1 MTPIL
6 KSFATDVGCESANL
20 ALQIY
25 GGHGYIKDH
34 GMEQLVRDARIAPI
48 YEGTN
53 GIQALDLVGRKMQR
67 NDGEIIENFFS
78 IINNYL
84 NNLSTDKKLETI
96 VKQFKKSFDELV
108 FIANHLQSFNKNKI
122 NEINGTAVEFLQMF
136 SYVSIGYI
144 WLKLL
149 IISIEKNNDNSNEFL
164 KSKIATGKYYF
175 NKVLPQTSFL
185 KDHILSGASNYN
197 DYKDE
202 YFDSGFTL

>member
-1 MTPIL
+1 L
-6 KSFATDVGCESANL
+6 
-20 ALQIY
+20 
-25 GGHGYIKDH
+25 
-34 GMEQLVRDARIAPI
+34 R
-48 YEGTN
+48 
-53 GIQALDLVGRKMQR
+53 
-67 NDGEIIENFFS
+67 
-78 IINNYL
+78 
-84 NNLSTDKKLETI
+84 
-96 VKQFKKSFDELV
+96 
-108 FIANHLQSFNKNKI
+108 SFNKNKI